1 MNKLTLSYIQ
11 LGIIAYVALLH
22 LIILLLSIR
31 HFRQVKKLHENVN
44 NFKNEIQQESYDEFV
59 FKQNRNHETLV
70 QSLKRD
76 WSESAD
82 ELKEVLEGVLE
93 ETSIPQNHLDEDSIE
108 VKKEQWLRLI
118 KSKKLQWQDKWD
130 AVLSALHKYP
140 NHRPFIE
147 VFREISEEN
156 SIDQRKLDQSKQV
169 AERYFETCQAEDF
182 HDAKQFYEEVHTEK
196 IEEEPSAPPQE
207 EKWIKQMEYI
217 ITKMKEKNVVNPALL
232 SQLKKLNVQIQV
244 DELQN
249 HPGLMLRYQTAMK
262 EVKRLNDLSRATKEP
277 VLR

>member
-1 MNKLTLSYIQ
+1 MLSLSYIQ
-11 LGIIAYVALLH
+11 MGIIAYVALLH
-22 LIILLLSIR
+22 LIILLLSVR
-31 HFRQVKKLHENVN
+31 HLRQVKKLHENVN
-44 NFKNEIQQESYDEFV
+44 HFKNEIQQESYDEFV
-59 FKQNRNHETLV
+59 FKQNRNHEKLV

-82 ELKEVLEGVLE
+82 ELKEVLRGVLE

-118 KSKKLQWQDKWD
+118 KSEKLQWQDKWD

-147 VFREISEEN
+147 VFREISDEN
-156 SIDQRKLDQSKQV
+156 SIDQSKRV

-182 HDAKQFYEEVHTEK
+182 HDAKQFYEEVHTET

-207 EKWIKQMEYI
+207 EKWIQQMEYI
-217 ITKMKEKNVVNPALL
+217 IRKMKEKNVVNPALL
-232 SQLKKLNVQIQV
+232 SQLKKLNGQIQV

-249 HPGLMLRYQTAMK
+249 HSDLMLRYQAAMK
-262 EVKRLNDLSRATKEP
+262 EVKSLNDLSRSAKKEV